1 MLQYSIARR
10 LVVVSAVVVGVAS
23 LGGAIGVYSIW
34 SIGAQFR
41 VYEDIASDALLASE
55 FNADMAK
62 VLSNAR
68 EYIATRN
75 AESLAATR
83 RYIAES
89 KEGLASAQRELHA
102 PEGVALV
109 GKIAQTFAQFE
120 SGFERLVILLVE
132 RDRIVV
138 DVLDTIGPQIRK
150 SLSDVVAASALRRD
164 YETAVLAGAIQEDLL
179 TARLYAAKY
188 LLNGR
193 QEDAERVVT
202 EFGELGK
209 QINRLADRLT
219 GGSSDGVAES
229 NFKTTRSLLDQY
241 RKSFAALRQTV
252 DELNNIRTTTLAGN
266 GETINRWAS
275 EIKTAAVRSEDEL
288 SNQLA
293 TKIARDEITIL
304 AVVIFAF
311 LFGGYV
317 VSRYARRMSRPIMD
331 LVEQM
336 RALAAGDTN
345 IRLVQTTRR
354 DEIGEMVRAVAVFRD
369 NAIERVRLEDEH
381 AALNKVRA
389 ARQDRL
395 EALVRDFEG
404 ASRSALSSVGD
415 NSLQV
420 DLMSQLL
427 TEIANNTVDNISS
440 AAAGSEQASANVE
453 KVAAASANLSQSI
466 DDIEA
471 HVHKTAQV
479 VAQATTVASAAN
491 QKVERLADS
500 AREIGNVATI
510 IRDVA
515 EQTNLLALNAT
526 IEAARAGT
534 AGRGFAVVASEVK
547 ALSSQTGSA
556 TDLITSQIKAVQSS
570 AAEVVDAIAEIARIM
585 AEADAYAASIAAVI
599 EQQSVDAGSI
609 RDSVQRAAAGTRHA
623 SSNLKQI
630 SGSAAETSKSAAQ
643 VMQASSEV
651 AARTRALGDQINSF
665 LKNVAA
671 A

>member
-1 MLQYSIARR
+1 
-10 LVVVSAVVVGVAS
+10 
-23 LGGAIGVYSIW
+23 
-34 SIGAQFR
+34 
-41 VYEDIASDALLASE
+41 
-55 FNADMAK
+55 
-62 VLSNAR
+62 
-68 EYIATRN
+68 
-75 AESLAATR
+75 
-83 RYIAES
+83 
-89 KEGLASAQRELHA
+89 
-102 PEGVALV
+102 
-109 GKIAQTFAQFE
+109 
-120 SGFERLVILLVE
+120 
-132 RDRIVV
+132 
-138 DVLDTIGPQIRK
+138 
-150 SLSDVVAASALRRD
+150 
-164 YETAVLAGAIQEDLL
+164 
-179 TARLYAAKY
+179 
-188 LLNGR
+188 
-193 QEDAERVVT
+193 
-202 EFGELGK
+202 
-209 QINRLADRLT
+209 
-219 GGSSDGVAES
+219 
-229 NFKTTRSLLDQY
+229 
-241 RKSFAALRQTV
+241 
-252 DELNNIRTTTLAGN
+252 
-266 GETINRWAS
+266 
-275 EIKTAAVRSEDEL
+275 
-288 SNQLA
+288 
-293 TKIARDEITIL
+293 
-304 AVVIFAF
+304 
-311 LFGGYV
+311 
-317 VSRYARRMSRPIMD
+317 MD

-395 EALVRDFEG
+395 EALVRDFEW

-415 NSLQV
+415 NSLQM

-526 IEAARAGT
+526 IEAARAGP

-651 AARTRALGDQINSF
+651 AARTRDLGDQINSF